1 MSASTSQALDY
12 LEQLPG
18 ATHKKL
24 YQQPSTA
31 LAVFRCMLPHL
42 GKYMSEGLPAELF
55 INALFYSSENYRNGY
70 ALYDW
75 AISSQ
80 RFGRLDTTRC

>member
-12 LEQLPG
+12 LEQLSG

-24 YQQPSTA
+24 YEQPSTA

-42 GKYMSEGLPAELF
+42 GEYPKHYLGFTADSYCSKDRSHGTAVYASS
-55 INALFYSSENYRNGY
+55 INGH
-70 ALYDW
+70 
-75 AISSQ
+75 
-80 RFGRLDTTRC
+80 